1 MLRSKSMEKSQLSRY
16 GVAALPQAE
25 AARKFVG
32 KETQEQ
38 SSPGA

>member
-1 MLRSKSMEKSQLSRY
+1 MLRSKSLEKSQVSRY
-16 GVAALPQAE
+16 GAPALAE

>member
-1 MLRSKSMEKSQLSRY
+1 MLRSKSLEKSQVSRY
-16 GVAALPQAE
+16 GAPALPQAE